1 MYQLLIFLKTQ
12 KQIASF
18 LFVLSTFFT
27 CCFAQNQPLVD
38 SLQKGLVIATKDT
51 SKVLIS
57 AQIIYE
63 LYASQPDTAWAVL
76 NRSLPLA
83 KKINYERGI
92 ALLLNHQAMLYYFK
106 GENDKAMQS
115 CFESLQISEKI
126 KDNELI
132 GRNLSRM
139 GDIEREQKNYAVSFE
154 NQSKAIALLRKMD
167 SKVQLTLALNRM
179 GLLFGEQQQY
189 SEALS
194 YFQQSLFLSKAIKN
208 QRQIALAWYYTGE
221 VYLKQKKYEK
231 AIECFEE
238 SYTLNKQVKSKI
250 LSTSI
255 LNHLASIYLAQKNH
269 ELALIHSREALK
281 IALKVNAKA
290 EIRDAF
296 ENMYEVYLRTNQ
308 KDSALWYIQKWV
320 AVKDSMSNEN
330 RDKQID
336 QLRANY
342 AIEKQRLE
350 IAKQTAEI
358 GQQKSW
364 IYTFSTAF
372 ALVLIIAFMLYR
384 NNINKYRAN
393 HKLQAQR
400 DEIWK
405 QKLQIEEQSQK
416 LLAINEEMSQQKEEI
431 ETLNNNLEDLIDQRT
446 QELKVAMD
454 DLAKQNQDLQQFS
467 YIISHNLRAPIA
479 RIAGLINI
487 LDMKHIQDTYNQEI
501 IGHIG
506 NATNSLDTIIKDLTE
521 IIAVRNSMDKTKET
535 MRLEDVFNETRLH
548 FAQEIEKIEAKINTD
563 FSKANTIFS
572 VKGYV
577 QSIIHNLLSNAIK
590 YRSPKKNLQ
599 IDVSTATDDQYVCLA
614 IKDNGIGIDLKSIDL
629 YKIFGL
635 YQRVSTHVEGKGLG
649 LYLVKTQIESLGG
662 KIRVE
667 SKIGEGS
674 TFYVYFPKNQS

>member
-1 MYQLLIFLKTQ
+1 MKTQ
-12 KQIASF
+12 KQITSF
-18 LFVLSTFFT
+18 LFVLGTFFT

-38 SLQKGLVIATKDT
+38 SLQKELVIATKDT

-63 LYASQPDTAWAVL
+63 LYASQPDTAWAIL
-76 NRSLPLA
+76 KRSLLLA

-106 GENDKAMQS
+106 GENDKAMQN

-154 NQSKAIALLRKMD
+154 NQYKAISLLRKTD
-167 SKVQLTLALNRM
+167 SKIQLTLALNRM
-179 GLLFGEQQQY
+179 GLLFGEQQRY

-194 YFQQSLFLSKAIKN
+194 YFQQSLVMSKAIKN
-208 QRQIALAWYYTGE
+208 QRQVALAWYYTGE

-255 LNHLASIYLAQKNH
+255 LNHLASIYLVQKNH
-269 ELALIHSREALK
+269 DLALIHSREALK

-296 ENMYEVYLRTNQ
+296 ENIYEVYLFKNQ
-308 KDSALWYIQKWV
+308 KDSALWYIQRWI
-320 AVKDSMSNEN
+320 AIKDSIFNEN
-330 RDKQID
+330 KDKQID

-364 IYTFSTAF
+364 LYAF
-372 ALVLIIAFMLYR
+372 LTGIIFLLVIAFILYR
-384 NNINKYRAN
+384 NNINKYKAN
-393 HKLQAQR
+393 HKLQVQR

-405 QKLQIEEQSQK
+405 QKSQIEEQSK
-416 LLAINEEMSQQKEEI
+416 ELLAINEEISQQREEI

-467 YIISHNLRAPIA
+467 YIISHNLRAPVA

-487 LDMKHIQDTYNQEI
+487 LDKKNITDPYNNEI
-501 IGHIG
+501 IGHIS

-521 IIAVRNSMDKTKET
+521 IIAIRNSIDKTKEII
-535 MRLEDVFNETRLH
+535 RLEEIFNETRQY
-548 FAQEIEKIEAKINTD
+548 FSQEIDKIEAKIITN
-563 FSKANTIFS
+563 FSTQSTIFS

-577 QSIIHNLLSNAIK
+577 QSIVHNLVSNAIK
-590 YRSPKKNLQ
+590 YRSPQRKLE
-599 IDVSTATDDQYVCLA
+599 ISATITIEEKYICLS
-614 IKDNGIGIDLKSIDL
+614 IKDNGIGIDLKSIDT

-635 YQRVSTHVEGKGLG
+635 YQRISTHVEGKGWG

-662 KIRVE
+662 KIFLE
-667 SKIGEGS
+667 SEIDKGS
-674 TFYVYFPKNQS
+674 TFFVYFPKNKS